1 MGFRGPGSPKLRLF
15 ISQKGQVLLKNI
27 YINDAYA
34 TEKKIKPIC
43 PFCRKLPLFPDIKR
57 KLFKNE
63 FYLLYIFKEN
73 IFEKGDKDNGK
84 KNDFLKISISEPKRG
99 SKLI

>member
-15 ISQKGQVLLKNI
+15 ISQKGQVLLKKYI

-34 TEKKIKPIC
+34 TEKKFKPIC

-63 FYLLYIFKEN
+63 FYLLYILKKIFSRKE
-73 IFEKGDKDNGK
+73 IKIMEKKMT
-84 KNDFLKISISEPKRG
+84 F
-99 SKLI
+99 